1 MSSTINPSRKI
12 WGSIKKATARVWN
25 KFPLPAKIASS
36 VLPLDQLSKTAAT
49 HYLPKGKQ
57 ICLIEDTLSLKYVL
71 NEKGTW
77 GSDFRPDFL
86 KDIISS
92 NSFEIGLSTIYLGI
106 ITLLYYKAK
115 TKLEKFFL
123 SLASAGLMGN
133 LIDRF
138 VNSGVID
145 FIKIGPWPPGN
156 LADGF
161 GIAGLMGFTLSYIL
175 RDPNH
180 KV

>member
-1 MSSTINPSRKI
+1 MSTAINPARKV
-12 WGSIKKATARVWN
+12 WGSIKKATAHAWN
-25 KFPLPAKIASS
+25 KLPLPAKVASS
-36 VLPLDQLSKTAAT
+36 VLPLDQFSKTAAT
-49 HYLPKGKQ
+49 HYLPIGKET
-57 ICLIEDTLSLKYVL
+57 CLIEDALCFKHVL

-77 GSDFRPDFL
+77 GIDFRPDSL

-92 NSFEIGLSTIYLGI
+92 NSFETNLLTIYLGI

-123 SLASAGLMGN
+123 SLASAGIIGN

-161 GIAGLMGFTLSYIL
+161 GVVGLIGFTLSYIL
-175 RDPNH
+175 RNPDH
-180 KV
+180 KA